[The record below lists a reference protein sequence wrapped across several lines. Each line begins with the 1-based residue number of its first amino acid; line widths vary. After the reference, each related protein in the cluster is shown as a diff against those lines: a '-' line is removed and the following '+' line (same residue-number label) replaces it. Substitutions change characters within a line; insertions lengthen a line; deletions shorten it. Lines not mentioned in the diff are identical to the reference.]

1 MPATLPVLI
10 LSGTFDSLTPWLD
23 GATLVARQMG
33 PSARVV
39 RVANLTHVTLQ
50 DANDACPAS
59 IYQRFV
65 RNPAGLASE
74 DTSCAQHVAPIHT
87 VGSYPLRL
95 AGAVPATA
103 SQPEHGR
110 APGAAG
116 CLRGTGQRRGRDQPL
131 AAA

>member
-1 MPATLPVLI
+1 
-10 LSGTFDSLTPWLD
+10 
-23 GATLVARQMG
+23 MG

-103 SQPEHGR
+103 SQPNTAGR
-110 APGAAG
+110 QALR
-116 CLRGTGQRRGRDQPL
+116 CLRGTGQCWGRDQPL